1 MKSERNGV
9 TNSGI
14 GRKSALLA
22 HKAGIGGIFF
32 HEESSNY
39 ELRLEMEQCK
49 DSYFMTAKEW
59 EEFIEFSGQDER
71 AEFFIILE
79 QSYPKLFNC
88 LKDDSM
94 RMGFLNL
101 IEATYDGSQPSEKE

>member
-1 MKSERNGV
+1 MKSERKGIS
-9 TNSGI
+9 NSGTS
-14 GRKSALLA
+14 GKPAFLA
-22 HKAGIGGIFF
+22 HKVGIGGIFL
-32 HEESSNY
+32 HEDSSTY

-71 AEFFIILE
+71 VEFFIILE
-79 QSYPKLFNC
+79 QNYPRLFNC

-94 RMGFLNL
+94 RMGFLKL
-101 IEATYDGSQPSEKE
+101 IEATYDGSQPSERD

>member
-1 MKSERNGV
+1 MKSERKDIH
-9 TNSGI
+9 NSGI

-22 HKAGIGGIFF
+22 HKAGIGGILF
-32 HEESSNY
+32 HEDSSTY

-79 QSYPKLFNC
+79 QNYPNLFNC

-94 RMGFLNL
+94 RMDFLKL
-101 IEATYDGSQPSEKE
+101 VEATYDGSQSSN